1 MPTPNIYIHVTLIFK
16 RVANSLLVVCL
27 TVCIILNHSKS
38 FISYY
43 VKNAIA

>member
-27 TVCIILNHSKS
+27 TVCIILNHSKT
-38 FISYY
+38 FIINIA
-43 VKNAIA
+43 KNAII